1 MLELSAGLEDNI
13 VPLPE
18 PGDDIASLLKII
30 SRSAGDVNEF
40 PSDLQKSL
48 RLLKL
53 ARKYDVTGANE
64 VWISLLVER
73 YIKSD
78 PFECFAVACES
89 TPTDADLAKKA
100 IRHFPSDPVPRLF
113 LGNRKFPSTGQ
124 EQELCGH
131 LTICPEYARKIDPA
145 FWTIEYVNRLG
156 TLNFLQYVRAWRQAY
171 VKPINVH
178 AVLFPHATA
187 NDIAQDTLNQ
197 LATSFWYAIQN
208 LG

>member
-89 TPTDADLAKKA
+89 TPTDADLATKA
-100 IRHFPSDPVPRLF
+100 IRPFPSDP
-113 LGNRKFPSTGQ
+113 GQ